1 MKVFHSFSHRIKPD
15 VGFFGGLLIK
25 IACLGMLNAIKCT
38 LSQNCLGKIPFL
50 IGWVVWNL
58 YWCQSC
64 LVRFFFTLGN
74 IARGSRALSLPSSY
88 IWWYLVPCRK
98 SALAG
103 FLKKDCISTL
113 VILYANWEQCGG
125 KRKNGGSSVAERRT
139 KVHPL
144 WKNVWINTKN
154 VLDSFNEKKYG

>member
-1 MKVFHSFSHRIKPD
+1 MLVFL
-15 VGFFGGLLIK
+15 GGPPH
-25 IACLGMLNAIKCT
+25 
-38 LSQNCLGKIPFL
+38 QNCVLRYVECHQMYFESELFGQNSIFDWMGSLEFILMPKLFSPVFL
-50 IGWVVWNL
+50 HWE
-58 YWCQSC
+58 Y
-64 LVRFFFTLGN
+64 
-74 IARGSRALSLPSSY
+74 IARGFRAPSLPSSY